1 MNAKTLFA
9 SVIDW
14 LRAGYP
20 EGVPGPDRVPLL
32 ALLRATPL
40 TEGQV
45 REVIRNITA
54 ADSPAIVD
62 GAINTD
68 EIETFISE
76 VTQHDAG
83 PENVERVAAKLAAAG
98 WSVEGFEAA
107 GEDTAWEDTALAAA
121 ETTAADTTA
130 ADTKTGEAPE
140 GTPPA

>member
-1 MNAKTLFA
+1 MADELSNPLWRCALPSNDTG
-9 SVIDW
+9 SVTTTSLVHSILDW

-40 TEGQV
+40 TEDQV

-98 WSVEGFEAA
+98 WSVEGFEA
-107 GEDTAWEDTALAAA
+107 
-121 ETTAADTTA
+121 
-130 ADTKTGEAPE
+130 
-140 GTPPA
+140 